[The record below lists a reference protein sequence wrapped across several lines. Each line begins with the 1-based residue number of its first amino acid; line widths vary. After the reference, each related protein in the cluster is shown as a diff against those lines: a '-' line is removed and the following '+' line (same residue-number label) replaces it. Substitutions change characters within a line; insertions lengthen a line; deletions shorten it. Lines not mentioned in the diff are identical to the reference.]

1 MPLYVAYDGA
11 RAASLCWLQPDT
23 NRVFSYLPNWE
34 KFVLNRPLAI
44 DFMVDRELRYE
55 EVSTRRA
62 SQIIAEGKIGRMDG
76 RKAGW
81 LFASLEGVEQLDV
94 EDVLGQAPTAVPRG
108 RGRDA
113 AYKAAE
119 VDQAPAGEWVTY
131 RTFDSADRIKA
142 NVCATDLRTGRIRAF
157 ADMPIDVRTFD
168 SMDGDQIIVRVRRHI
183 KTSNH
188 DNAATAANTAD
199 ANTDADREEAQ

>member
-1 MPLYVAYDGA
+1 MALYIAYDGD
-11 RAASLCWLQPDT
+11 RAASLCWLQPGT
-23 NRVFSYLPNWE
+23 HRVFSYLPNWQ

-44 DFMVDRELRYE
+44 DFMVDREMRYK

-62 SQIIAEGKIGRMDG
+62 SQIIADGKIGRMDG

-81 LFASLEGVEQLDV
+81 LFDSLEGVEQLEV
-94 EDVLGQAPTAVPRG
+94 ADVLGQAPTAVPRG

-119 VDQAPAGEWVTY
+119 VDQAPDGEWVTY
-131 RTFDSADRIKA
+131 RTFAKADRIKA

-157 ADMPIDVRTFD
+157 AGMPIDVRTFD
-168 SMDGDQIIVRVRRHI
+168 SMDGSQIIVRIRRH
-183 KTSNH
+183 T
-188 DNAATAANTAD
+188 
-199 ANTDADREEAQ
+199 NTDTSPDAGAADHQEVQ